1 MTKKKILFIV
11 TNFHHN
17 GAQREMYE
25 FDLALDKNKFEIT
38 ILSLLELN
46 TRIDLP
52 DYFYDRHLSLGTK
65 IIFFNDIIK
74 KTKKTLL
81 YKIFNKLLKNT
92 LNKKENNNN
101 IRNLT
106 KLFDNQDKVV
116 FMGEYVY
123 QALSSIIP
131 TNYFKEIFIGIMC
144 ARFQSES
151 YRDFKKDNCYF
162 FISGFTEQKQIKY
175 EFEGFLNYKHQTLLL
190 SLMVSDEYKK
200 WKFKEG
206 TKVKKVGVFT
216 RLHIDKPLDPFL
228 YAYQVLLSEG
238 VNVEL
243 HIFGIGNYKE
253 AGYNRY
259 INNLD
264 LNGKVYFR
272 GHQEDMKQTII
283 DEEIDLVWFQ
293 GFNNLPAGYAGLEAC
308 LTGVPQLF
316 WDFFVG
322 QNDQIDKLDFIYPHY
337 KNLLAFVEA
346 TKKVL
351 YDSGVAESLSK
362 NQFQDVF
369 NNRNIF
375 KNIKTVEKIFLA
387 E

>member
-1 MTKKKILFIV
+1 
-11 TNFHHN
+11 
-17 GAQREMYE
+17 
-25 FDLALDKNKFEIT
+25 
-38 ILSLLELN
+38 
-46 TRIDLP
+46 
-52 DYFYDRHLSLGTK
+52 
-65 IIFFNDIIK
+65 
-74 KTKKTLL
+74 
-81 YKIFNKLLKNT
+81 
-92 LNKKENNNN
+92 
-101 IRNLT
+101 
-106 KLFDNQDKVV
+106 
-116 FMGEYVY
+116 
-123 QALSSIIP
+123 
-131 TNYFKEIFIGIMC
+131 
-144 ARFQSES
+144 
-151 YRDFKKDNCYF
+151 
-162 FISGFTEQKQIKY
+162 
-175 EFEGFLNYKHQTLLL
+175 
-190 SLMVSDEYKK
+190 MVSDEYKK
-200 WKFKEG
+200 WKFKEV

-322 QNDQIDKLDFIYPHY
+322 ENSQINKLDGDVIYPHY
-337 KNLLAFVEA
+337 KDLLSFVEA
-346 TKKVL
+346 SKKVL
-351 YDSGVAESLSK
+351 CDCEVAESLSK
-362 NQFQDVF
+362 KQFQDVF
-369 NNRNIF
+369 NNRDIF
-375 KNIKTVEKIFLA
+375 KNIETVEKIFL
-387 E
+387 EE